1 MVDEIPL
8 LAILATKAKG
18 ISIIR
23 GAKELRY
30 KECDRIKAICQNLK
44 RMNAKV
50 KELEDGFI
58 IEGPSDLEPRKIHT
72 FNDHRIAMAFSIAG
86 LRASGPITIKEAN
99 NVATSFP
106 NFISLA
112 RQVGINIKLA

>member
-1 MVDEIPL
+1 MIDEIPL

-18 ISIIR
+18 ISIVR

-72 FNDHRIAMAFSIAG
+72 FNDHRIAMAFFCLKQLING
-86 LRASGPITIKEAN
+86 KIIIH
-99 NVATSFP
+99 
-106 NFISLA
+106 NFECFRYLSS
-112 RQVGINIKLA
+112 